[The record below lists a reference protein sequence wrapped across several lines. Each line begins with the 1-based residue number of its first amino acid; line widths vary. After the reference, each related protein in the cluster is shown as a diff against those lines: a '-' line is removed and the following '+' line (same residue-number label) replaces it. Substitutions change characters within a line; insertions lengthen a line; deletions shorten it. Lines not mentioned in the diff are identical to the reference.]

1 MEGVEGGS
9 GGREWRR
16 EWREEESKLIQ
27 ASMCILSKISGG
39 DSGGGELQRS
49 GGRGILRDSP
59 IRHYPMLTTTCTN

>member
-9 GGREWRR
+9 GGREWKR

-39 DSGGGELQRS
+39 DSGGVGGGGNYKEVEEGGFS
-49 GGRGILRDSP
+49 GTVPSDI
-59 IRHYPMLTTTCTN
+59 TQC